1 MKRYQYFSATADRL
15 LHFANAF
22 AIDAYAEDYCNP
34 EPEWLNEDDECT
46 KADCRNCVTK
56 WLNEEI

>member
-56 WLNEEI
+56 C